1 MCSRHPLRRPRGRH
15 RLQRKVGT
23 GIELPFVVYAES
35 YSCGVIARLLHRA
48 DISTVQAFSWPT
60 APAGRCPCVRD

>member
-35 YSCGVIARLLHRA
+35 YSCGGYCPSLAPGGQLNRPGFLLA
-48 DISTVQAFSWPT
+48 DSPS
-60 APAGRCPCVRD
+60 RSMPCGA